1 MKVVIIILVLIVLG
15 FVVAIGVAVYRA
27 TTPPAPPSAHGPP
40 TGSDGKIDKDALAD
54 WDPPPMAAVMGRL
67 SRPFAPKLFKQA
79 TTVTVEAGSDSAPLP
94 IPSADKGMRI
104 ARLRLIT
111 GQGAVVTYKCEES
124 DDEGREG
131 ETCPQVACLCHDGA
145 ILDEDEVDACEEPW
159 RKARAGGDGK
169 FVCREKDD
177 DVSAVIYRDG
187 GAIVVTPMR
196 EETVQVSA
204 R

>member
-1 MKVVIIILVLIVLG
+1 MKVVIIILILIVVG

-40 TGSDGKIDKDALAD
+40 TGSDGKIDEDALAD
-54 WDPPPMAAVMGRL
+54 WEPPSIAKVMGTL
-67 SRPFAPKLFKQA
+67 SRPFAPKLFKK
-79 TTVTVEAGSDSAPLP
+79 TINVTVAAGSEEAQQVPP
-94 IPSADKGMRI
+94 ADKGMRI

-111 GQGAVVTYKCEES
+111 GLGAVATYKCEKS

-131 ETCPQVACLCHDGA
+131 ETCPQPVCLCHENTV
-145 ILDEDEVDACEEPW
+145 LDEDDVEDCEDPW
-159 RKARAGGDGK
+159 RKARASGDGK
-169 FVCREKDD
+169 FVCHDKDD

-187 GAIVVTPMR
+187 GVIVVKPMR
-196 EETVQVSA
+196 EEAVEVSI